1 MKNRWFFLVGALLV
15 SVAKLS
21 ACASTPSEPDA
32 VVLRV
37 GGTYTTAVSLTENS
51 CGSGIIVQSNP
62 TVVTHA
68 AAASTLG
75 LSHGP
80 LNYTG
85 TVTPAGAFTTQANVV
100 NDVANGV
107 QSTLNIV
114 GQFNT
119 TGFNATVTVD
129 VAQTRDPVTC
139 RYKVTW
145 VGTRQGAANTF
156 P

>member
-1 MKNRWFFLVGALLV
+1 MTNRWFFLVGALLV

-21 ACASTPSEPDA
+21 ACSSSLSDPDP
-32 VVLRV
+32 VVLKV
-37 GGTYTTAVSLTENS
+37 AGTYTTAVALTENS
-51 CGSGIIVQSNP
+51 CGSGITVQPNP
-62 TVVTHA
+62 TVVAHTA
-68 AAASTLG
+68 GASTLG

-80 LNYTG
+80 LNYSG
-85 TVTPAGAFTTQANVV
+85 TVTQAGAFTTQANVV

-114 GQFNT
+114 GQFSA

-145 VGTRQGAANTF
+145 TGAKQGAANTF